1 MTLCPSTSGSPR
13 IAGVCLLTCLPQGC
27 HTKSLGF
34 ERMQKMG
41 DNTTQHC
48 HRLAATQP
56 ARPILAYP
64 PPPPR
69 WELQEFVSRGLIN
82 GEESPPLSNRET
94 TNRSG

>member
-13 IAGVCLLTCLPQGC
+13 IAAVCLLTCLPQGC

-56 ARPILAYP
+56 ARPILA
-64 PPPPR
+64 
-69 WELQEFVSRGLIN
+69 
-82 GEESPPLSNRET
+82 
-94 TNRSG
+94 